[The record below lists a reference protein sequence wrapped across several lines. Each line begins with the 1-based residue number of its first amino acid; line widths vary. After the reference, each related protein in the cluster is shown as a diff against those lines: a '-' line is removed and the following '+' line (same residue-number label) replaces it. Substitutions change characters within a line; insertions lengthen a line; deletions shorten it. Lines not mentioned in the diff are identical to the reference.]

1 MPELSEVQL
10 SPEEVRDR
18 LRAAETPALLML
30 VAHLTDDPAVL
41 RPQWRPNPD
50 LLPATGLDAST
61 DAEAREFCFA
71 TLEPYLAS
79 VADWPGSPS
88 EAVLEAI
95 AAWALDR
102 SAGEDADLL
111 RVAFV
116 PPGTDPRAPKWTKD
130 DLDSARPMRV
140 AIVGAGLSGLMAG
153 LRMKQ
158 AGVDFTIFEKNAD
171 VGGTWYENSY
181 PDCRIDV
188 HSHIYTYSFFP
199 HDWPSYFC
207 RQDVIHSYLRGFAE
221 ENGLLD
227 HIRFGTEVVS
237 AAWDDERQ
245 HWAVA
250 STGPDEPE
258 RTEEFSVLVSAVGQL
273 NRPMIPRIDG
283 LDTFDGPVFHTAQW
297 DHSVDLAGKRVAI
310 IGTGATGVQV
320 APAIARE
327 AESLTVFQRSAPY
340 LQPTPELR
348 QEISAPERALL
359 RDIPLYRAY
368 YRFSIFLPRA
378 IGRLAAATVDPAY
391 PPTEQAVS
399 AANEQ
404 LRQLLTDY
412 LLNQVR
418 DRPDLAAKI
427 VPDYPPGAKRIVR
440 DDGTWI
446 ATLKQE
452 HVELVTER
460 IARVDGSGIHT
471 EDGHYV
477 PADIIVFGTGF
488 NASDFLMPMK
498 VTGAGG
504 ADLHE
509 TWGVDACAYLGLTV
523 PDFPNLF
530 CMYGPNTNLLLH
542 GNLVL
547 FIECQSV
554 YLLSAVE
561 QLLSTGKSSLSL
573 RRDVFAKY
581 RDEVGEASALR
592 VWGWSKT
599 HSWYQNAEGRSTIM
613 WPLSAH
619 RYISATQAVDP
630 EQYEFR

>member
-1 MPELSEVQL
+1 MSDSAQL
-10 SPEEVRDR
+10 SPAEARDR

-50 LLPATGLDAST
+50 LLPTTGLDPET
-61 DAEAREFCFA
+61 DAEAREFCLA
-71 TLEPYLAS
+71 TLEPYLADLAS
-79 VADWPGSPS
+79 WPAEPS
-88 EAVLEAI
+88 ARVLEAI

-102 SAGEDADLL
+102 TTGEDADLL

-116 PPGTDPRAPKWTKD
+116 PPGTDPRAPKWTKAE
-130 DLDSARPMRV
+130 LDPARPMRV
-140 AIVGAGLSGLMAG
+140 AIIGAGLSGLMAG

-221 ENGLLD
+221 ENGLLP
-227 HIRFGTEVVS
+227 HIRFGVEVAS

-245 HWAVA
+245 HWSVTT
-250 STGPDEPE
+250 STQDEP
-258 RTEEFSVLVSAVGQL
+258 EEFSVLVSAVGQL

-297 DHSVDLAGKRVAI
+297 DHDVDLTGKRVAI

-320 APAIARE
+320 APAIARV

-348 QEISAPERALL
+348 REIPDAERALL
-359 RDIPLYRAY
+359 RDLPLYRAY

-391 PPTEQAVS
+391 PPTERAVS

-412 LLNQVR
+412 LLGQVQ

-427 VPDYPPGAKRIVR
+427 VPDYPPGAKRIIR

-446 ATLKQE
+446 ATLKQD

-460 IARVDGSGIHT
+460 ISRVDGSGIHT
-471 EDGHYV
+471 EDGHYIPV
-477 PADIIVFGTGF
+477 DAIVFGTGF
-488 NASDFLMPMK
+488 SASDFLMPMK

-504 ADLHE
+504 VDLHE
-509 TWGVDACAYLGLTV
+509 QWGVDACAYYGMTV

-530 CMYGPNTNLLLH
+530 CLYGPNTNLLLH

-547 FIECQSV
+547 FMECQSG

-561 QLLSTGKSSLSL
+561 QLLATGKSSLSL

>member
-1 MPELSEVQL
+1 MSDSAQP
-10 SPEEVRDR
+10 SPEELLHH
-18 LRAAETPALLML
+18 LRAAQTPALLML
-30 VAHLTDDPAVL
+30 VAHLTDDPSVL

-50 LLPATGLDAST
+50 LLPAIVLDAQE
-61 DAEAREFCFA
+61 DAEARAFCMA
-71 TLEPYLAS
+71 TLEPYLQNIAE
-79 VADWPGSPS
+79 WPVEPS
-88 EAVLEAI
+88 AAVLRAI
-95 AAWALDR
+95 AEWALDR
-102 SAGEDADLL
+102 SADEDAELL

-130 DLDSARPMRV
+130 QLDPARPMRV
-140 AIVGAGLSGLMAG
+140 AIVGAGLSGLLAG

-158 AGVDFTIFEKNAD
+158 AGVDFTIIEKNGD
-171 VGGTWYENSY
+171 VGGTWYENAY

-207 RQDVIHSYLRGFAE
+207 RQNVIHDYLRAFAE
-221 ENGLLD
+221 QNGLVE
-227 HIRFGTEVVS
+227 HIRFGTEVSS
-237 AAWDDERQ
+237 ATWDDSRQ
-245 HWAVA
+245 LWSVTT
-250 STGPDEPE
+250 TGPDERS
-258 RTEEFSVLVSAVGQL
+258 RTEDFTIVVSAVGQL

-283 LDTFDGPVFHTAQW
+283 LDTFDGPAFHTAQW
-297 DHSVDLAGKRVAI
+297 DHDVDLTGKRVAI

-320 APAIARE
+320 APAIARS
-327 AESLTVFQRSAPY
+327 AASLTIFQRSAPY
-340 LQPTPELR
+340 LQSTPELR
-348 QEISAPERALL
+348 QEIPEDERALL
-359 RDIPLYRAY
+359 REVPLYRAY

-391 PPTEQAVS
+391 PPTERAVS
-399 AANEQ
+399 AANER
-404 LRQLLTDY
+404 LRALLTDY
-412 LLNQVR
+412 LLGQVE

-427 VPDYPPGAKRIVR
+427 VPDYPPGAKRIIR

-446 ATLKQE
+446 DTLKQD
-452 HVELVTER
+452 HVELVTED
-460 IARVDGSGIHT
+460 IARIDGSGIHT
-471 EDGHYV
+471 TDGHYV
-477 PADIIVFGTGF
+477 PVDVIVFGTGF

-498 VTGAGG
+498 VTGSGG
-504 ADLHE
+504 VDLHE
-509 TWGVDACAYLGLTV
+509 SWGVDACAYLGLTV

-554 YLLSAVE
+554 YILSAIE
-561 QLLSTGKSSLSL
+561 QLLETGKSSLSV
-573 RRDVFAKY
+573 RRDVFEKY
-581 RDEVGEASALR
+581 ADEVAEASAQR

-619 RYISATQAVDP
+619 RYISSTQAVDP